1 MTLLMLEAIRMENVQ
16 IELTLTAADGA
27 PVTEPND
34 CVCLRALVKN
44 VSCVYFAFPHDLKV
58 EMYFTASAGV
68 FVMNLNM
75 EPSDDIL
82 YEGVI
87 QDVPLGRLEPGASRE
102 IDTIVCFL
110 AHGYFEVLAEVRL
123 VEAGQVKAG
132 IGYLKVTLP
141 GELR

>member
-1 MTLLMLEAIRMENVQ
+1 MKNVH
-16 IELTLTAADGA
+16 IELVLRTPDGA

-34 CVCLRALVKN
+34 FICLRALVKN
-44 VSCVYFAFPHDLKV
+44 VSCGHFAFPRDFRV
-58 EMYFTASAGV
+58 ETYFAASAGV

-82 YEGVI
+82 HEGVI

-102 IDTIVCFL
+102 IDTTVCFL

-123 VEAGQVKAG
+123 VEAGQFSKAG
-132 IGYLKVTLP
+132 IGYLKVALP
-141 GELR
+141 GGIR